1 MPGGCLRLHAPTT
14 PLCPVL
20 SLAARL
26 SQLDCQPVRF
36 CREWVDLGGKIAR
49 KETIMDPTSWPSAHT
64 RRDFLKHIS
73 ALAISGGVF
82 LHELSAQD
90 VKFVIAETSFGKIRG
105 VDNNGIKIFKGIPY
119 GASSTGSNRF
129 MPPVEPADWS
139 DVRDVLGYGHSAP
152 QRDPAAPPPP
162 AGAPTISGENLP
174 AEGEDCLVLNVWT
187 PAVGFAG
194 NGGPKRPVMFWCH
207 GGGFAT
213 GSGSSPDND
222 GTNLARRGDVV
233 VVTINHR
240 LNVLGFANLSEF
252 SADFADSGDVGML
265 DIVQALK
272 WVRSNIS
279 QFGGDPNTVTIFG
292 QSGGGR
298 KVETLLAM
306 PSAKGLFHRAIIESG
321 AAVKVVDRNVA
332 VRNSEQL
339 LAKLGID
346 RKNVRALQKLPVEKI
361 MAAYFVVV
369 KENPGVDPSLGGFSP
384 TVDGKILPQH
394 PFYPNA
400 SPVSS
405 DVPVMIGCTRT
416 EMTLFS
422 LNDPSA
428 FSLNDADMRKRV
440 NDLLGD
446 HASAMIEL
454 YRKLNPG
461 ASPSDIHF
469 LIASDYRY
477 GAPTMIAAQRR
488 AALGKAPVYVYY
500 FTWETPVQ
508 GGRLKSPHTME
519 IPFAFDNVKISA
531 RMTGGGADAMALAD
545 KVSDAWIA
553 FARTGDPNTPK
564 LPQWPAF
571 EAKDRATMVIN
582 NTSKV
587 VNDPLREERLAMFQ
601 AMNLD

>member
-1 MPGGCLRLHAPTT
+1 MN
-14 PLCPVL
+14 
-20 SLAARL
+20 
-26 SQLDCQPVRF
+26 
-36 CREWVDLGGKIAR
+36 
-49 KETIMDPTSWPSAHT
+49 PTSWVSPFT
-64 RRDFLKHIS
+64 RREFLKQIS
-73 ALAISGGVF
+73 VLAVSGGVF
-82 LHELSAQD
+82 SPDLIAQD
-90 VKFVIAETSFGKIRG
+90 TRFVIAETAFGKIRG
-105 VDNNGIKIFKGIPY
+105 VDNSGIKIFKGIPY
-119 GASSTGSNRF
+119 GASTSAANRF
-129 MPPVEPADWS
+129 MSPAEPADWS
-139 DVRDVLGYGHSAP
+139 GIRDALAYGPSAP
-152 QRDPAAPPPP
+152 QRDPAAPSLPP
-162 AGAPTISGENLP
+162 GALSISGEGLP

-187 PAVGFAG
+187 PAVDAG
-194 NGGPKRPVMFWCH
+194 GNSGRKRPVMFWCH

-252 SADFADSGDVGML
+252 SKDFAASGDAGML

-272 WVRSNIS
+272 WVRANIS
-279 QFGGDPNTVTIFG
+279 EFGGDPNTVTIFG

-321 AAVKVVDRNVA
+321 AAVKVVDRDVA

-339 LAKLGID
+339 LAKLGVD
-346 RKNVRALQKLPVEKI
+346 RTNVQALQKLPVEKI
-361 MAAYFVVV
+361 MAAYFAVV

-384 TVDGKILPQH
+384 TMDGRILPQH

-400 SPVSS
+400 SPVSA

-428 FSLNDADMRKRV
+428 FSLNDADMRGRI
-440 NDLLGD
+440 NDLLGGQAPKLID
-446 HASAMIEL
+446 L

-461 ASPSDIHF
+461 ASPSDIYF

-488 AALGKAPVYVYY
+488 AALGRAPVYLYY

-553 FARTGDPNTPK
+553 FARSGDPNTPK
-564 LPQWPAF
+564 MPHWPAYD
-571 EAKDRATMVIN
+571 AKDRATMVIN
-582 NTSKV
+582 NVSNV
-587 VNDPLREERLAMFQ
+587 VNDPLREQRLAIFQ
-601 AMNLD
+601 ALNLT

>member
-1 MPGGCLRLHAPTT
+1 MT
-14 PLCPVL
+14 
-20 SLAARL
+20 
-26 SQLDCQPVRF
+26 
-36 CREWVDLGGKIAR
+36 
-49 KETIMDPTSWPSAHT
+49 PTSRVSSFT
-64 RRDFLKHIS
+64 RRDFLKHIL
-73 ALAISGGVF
+73 ALYVSGGIF
-82 LHELSAQD
+82 LHDLSAQD
-90 VKFVIAETSFGKIRG
+90 AKYVIAETAFGKIRG
-105 VDNNGIKIFKGIPY
+105 VENNGIKIFKAIPY
-119 GASSTGSNRF
+119 GASTAGAGRF
-129 MPPVEPADWS
+129 MPPAEPADWS
-139 DVRDVLGYGHSAP
+139 GVRDALEYGHSAP

-162 AGAPTISGENLP
+162 PGALTISGENLP

-187 PAVGFAG
+187 PAAG
-194 NGGPKRPVMFWCH
+194 SAANSGRKRPVMFWCH

-252 SADFADSGDVGML
+252 SRDFAASGDAGML

-272 WVRSNIS
+272 WVRANIS

-306 PSAKGLFHRAIIESG
+306 PSAKGLFHRAIVESG
-321 AAVKVVDRNVA
+321 AAVKVVDRDVS

-346 RKNVRALQKLPVEKI
+346 RKNVRELQKLPVEKI
-361 MAAYFVVV
+361 MAAYFAVV
-369 KENPGVDPSLGGFSP
+369 KDNPDVDPSLGGFSP
-384 TVDGKILPQH
+384 TVDGKTLPQH

-400 SPVSS
+400 SPVSA

-440 NDLLGD
+440 NDVLGNR
-446 HASAMIEL
+446 APAMIDL

-461 ASPSDIHF
+461 ASPSDIYF
-469 LIASDYRY
+469 LIASDCRY

-488 AALGKAPVYVYY
+488 AALGKAPVYLYY

-564 LPQWPAF
+564 LPHWPAYG
-571 EAKDRATMVIN
+571 ATDRATMVIN
-582 NTSKV
+582 NESKV
-587 VNDPLREERLAMFQ
+587 VNDPLREQRLAMFQ
-601 AMNLD
+601 ALNLS